1 MIARTMGTRMI
12 ARSFRLVAAAGA
24 LALMS
29 GGAAAQEGQVL
40 PQEGR
45 IAGVVVGDSGPEAGV
60 WVIAETDD
68 LPTKYAKIVVTD
80 DEGRFVLPELPMVNY
95 HVWVRGYGLRDSD
108 KTYLRPGA
116 HDVTLTVEA
125 AATPAE
131 AAKVYPADHWWALLE
146 PPAKEEFRAAGG
158 DGRGLGVTMESQAQW
173 LDTLKLGCNFCHQV
187 GNATT
192 RSFDHWSD

>member
-1 MIARTMGTRMI
+1 M
-12 ARSFRLVAAAGA
+12 LVAGD
-24 LALMS
+24 
-29 GGAAAQEGQVL
+29 GAAAQEGRIQ

-45 IAGVVVGDSGPEAGV
+45 IAGVDVGDSGPEAGV

-158 DGRGLGVTMESQAQW
+158 DRSEEHTSELQSRE
-173 LDTLKLGCNFCHQV
+173 KLVCRLLLEKKNRR
-187 GNATT
+187 T
-192 RSFDHWSD
+192 